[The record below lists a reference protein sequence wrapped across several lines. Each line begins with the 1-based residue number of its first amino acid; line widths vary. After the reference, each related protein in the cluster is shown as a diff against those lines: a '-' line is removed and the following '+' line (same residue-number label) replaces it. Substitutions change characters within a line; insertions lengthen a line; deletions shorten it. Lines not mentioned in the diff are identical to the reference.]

1 MDSSLYE
8 ILVRLE
14 FFGCFRAFQI
24 CNKPYFLTAEL
35 DHLKMVFHTING
47 YPLKVINQS
56 IKEVKRKLQTQ
67 TETNPNESEEPK
79 PVEAKI
85 ILPYAG
91 IKGEII
97 VKEINK
103 SVKKAF
109 DNRAIAKVAFK
120 GKKLTSFFS
129 VKPNTNTM

>member
-1 MDSSLYE
+1 M
-8 ILVRLE
+8 
-14 FFGCFRAFQI
+14 
-24 CNKPYFLTAEL
+24 
-35 DHLKMVFHTING
+35 
-47 YPLKVINQS
+47 
-56 IKEVKRKLQTQ
+56 KRKLQTQ
-67 TETNPNESEEPK
+67 TETNQNESEEPK

-97 VKEINK
+97 GKEINK

-129 VKPNTNTM
+129 VKDKTKTEHKHNVVYCVKFLIVQRPI